1 MTARTR
7 WAALAIAGALLFA
20 AGLAGNPSRAW
31 IAYLTAYVAVL
42 TVALGALC
50 MIMAAHLTDAVWFV
64 VLRRSAEAVSDALP
78 LLAVLAIPLGFG
90 LQHLYPWTH
99 PDALDASVREL
110 VERKLA
116 YLNAPFFLVR
126 AVVCLVCWS
135 AFAVVFR
142 RWSQGQDAGDRMNPP
157 FRALS
162 AAGAILVGITMTVA
176 AIDWI
181 MSLTPEWS
189 STIFGVQLWAGAMVS
204 ALALVAAWSLPD
216 REATT
221 AVVRPVHANALASL
235 LQAFVIFWIYVGFC
249 QLLVI
254 WIGNEPREIVWYVP
268 RLQGRWALLGI
279 ILIVGHFLV
288 PFLLLLQ
295 RSVKYSRPRLAKLG
309 IWLLVMHYADVF
321 WVIGPQAHGELLGP
335 HWLDAAA
342 LAFVIGITGT
352 FATWRWQR
360 SPAVPLNDPALPLS
374 IAYEEP

>member
-1 MTARTR
+1 MTASTR
-7 WAALAIAGALLFA
+7 WSALATAGGLLFA
-20 AGLAGNPSRAW
+20 AGLAGNPARAW

-50 MIMAAHLTDAVWFV
+50 MIMAAHLTGAVWFV

-78 LLAVLAIPLGFG
+78 VLAALAIPLGFG
-90 LQHLYPWTH
+90 LHHLYPWTH
-99 PDALDASVREL
+99 PETLDASVREL
-110 VERKLA
+110 VARKLA
-116 YLNAPFFLVR
+116 YLNTPFFIVR
-126 AVVCLVCWS
+126 ALACLACWS

-142 RWSQGQDAGDRMNPP
+142 RWSRARDTGVRANPP

-162 AAGAILVGITMTVA
+162 AAGAILVGSTMTVA
-176 AIDWI
+176 AVDWV
-181 MSLTPEWS
+181 MSMTPEWS

-216 REATT
+216 REATP
-221 AVVRPVHANALASL
+221 ALVQPVHANALASL
-235 LQAFVIFWIYVGFC
+235 LQAFVIFWIYIGFC

-254 WIGNEPREIVWYVP
+254 WIGNEPREIIWYLP
-268 RLQGRWALLGI
+268 RLQGRWALLGVV
-279 ILIVGHFLV
+279 LIVGHFLV

-295 RSVKYSRPRLAKLG
+295 RSVKYSRTRLARLG
-309 IWLLVMHYADVF
+309 TWLLLMHYADVY
-321 WVIGPQAHGELLGP
+321 WVIVPQADGGLIGP

-342 LAFVIGITGT
+342 LAFIIGITGG

-360 SPAVPLNDPALPLS
+360 SPAVPFRDPALPLS